1 MRLLAL
7 VVALAACGS
16 ARIVTHSPTGGII
29 ELKGDHAK
37 AMEQAIQQMDE
48 HCGSGNFTI
57 KDAEEATTSRVYYGC
72 NTPVGIAPPGSTA
85 VQTPPPP

>member
-1 MRLLAL
+1 MRRSLAL
-7 VVALAACGS
+7 VVALAACGTT
-16 ARIVTHSPTGGII
+16 RIISHTPAGGII

-57 KDAEEATTSRVYYGC
+57 KDAEEANTSRVYYVC
-72 NTPVGIAPPGSTA
+72 NKPVGVAAPN
-85 VQTPPPP
+85 QPPPR